1 MLIRRPW
8 KASTLTASDRRKGGQ
23 RSAVVRRK
31 MAEAK
36 WATMTPSEIYKAGYG
51 AGYQAA
57 LREPIKRSE
66 EVY

>member
-1 MLIRRPW
+1 
-8 KASTLTASDRRKGGQ
+8 
-23 RSAVVRRK
+23 

-36 WATMTPSEIYKAGYG
+36 WSTMTPAEIYKAGYG